1 MKCLMVDD
9 YFGKIIYWLMFE
21 YFWLSVSCYSLF
33 KGDFR
38 GNFERFFLLFIVL
51 YRWKK
56 L

>member
-1 MKCLMVDD
+1 MKCCMVDG

-38 GNFERFFLLFIVL
+38 GKILKDIYIFI
-51 YRWKK
+51 
-56 L
+56 